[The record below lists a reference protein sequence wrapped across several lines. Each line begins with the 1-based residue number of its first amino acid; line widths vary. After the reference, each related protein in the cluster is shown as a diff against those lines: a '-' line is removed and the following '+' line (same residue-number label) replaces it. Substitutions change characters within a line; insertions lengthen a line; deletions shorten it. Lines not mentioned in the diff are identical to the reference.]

1 MTTIGECFSCD
12 TRLRLTL
19 LAYYALTLMPILRWI
34 QRLQVTALGMQ
45 IYERISRT
53 ILNPREGSNRRV
65 VLGSDG
71 ARFSQPPDLL
81 IGITEHVKDL
91 CAVFTGFR
99 GVNRGD
105 LGQVGRFDR
114 MIQ

>member
-1 MTTIGECFSCD
+1 
-12 TRLRLTL
+12 
-19 LAYYALTLMPILRWI
+19 MPILRWI

-45 IYERISRT
+45 ICERISRT